1 MSDPKRDL
9 FRQEAITHHSSP
21 EQLDRAICLIGPVTW
36 LPLLSVASLL
46 GLGLIWSIWGRIP
59 VTAMGK
65 GIILTPKQVIP
76 FQSPIAGQIQSLAI
90 SDGDC
95 LESDQL
101 IATIEP
107 LDLKQQLQLAR
118 ERFNQLQQQIIL
130 SRNLRNYQLT
140 LEEQAIA
147 AAKRSYRENLRN
159 TRDLAPI
166 VRQRNLTAILKQRQ
180 SIRQQLQHQ
189 QSLLPIVAEQIEVRK
204 QLVASGALPK
214 ESILDVEREYLQI
227 QDAIAE
233 LEADR
238 EQLDV
243 NETTIEQQYL
253 DNLNSITSIQA
264 NLQDLTARQT
274 QSREQALQRNHSE
287 QTALQTARREVVRL
301 QQQIEINSRIL
312 APRSGCI
319 LETTV
324 SPGQVVETG
333 TVLGTLN
340 EKGKTLAA
348 EPIGIIYF
356 PVAEGKKIQAGMEVQ
371 IAPDTV
377 KRARFGGIIGKVTAV
392 SAYPVT
398 SEGAIATLG
407 NPNIALALVPQ
418 GSPQLEVRA
427 TLERDRA
434 TPSGYRWSSSQGPTL
449 SISEGT
455 TMTVRVKIEERA
467 PIAFLLPILREQTG
481 IY

>member
-1 MSDPKRDL
+1 MSEPKRDL
-9 FRQEAITHHSSP
+9 FRKEALTHHASP
-21 EQLDRAICLIGPVTW
+21 ERLDLAIRPIGRNHW

-46 GLGLIWSIWGRIP
+46 GLGLIWSVWGRIP
-59 VTAMGK
+59 VTTTGQ
-65 GIILTPKQVIP
+65 GIILTPRRVTP
-76 FQSPIAGQIQSLAI
+76 FQSPISGQIQSFAVAN
-90 SDGDC
+90 GDC
-95 LESDQL
+95 IEQDQL

-130 SRNLRNYQLT
+130 SRNLRNYQLS

-147 AAKRSYRENLRN
+147 AAKRSYQENLTN
-159 TRDLAPI
+159 TSNLAPI

-180 SIRQQLQHQ
+180 SIQQQLQHQ

-214 ESILDVEREYLQI
+214 ESILAVEREYLQI

-243 NETTIEQQYL
+243 NETNIEQQYL

-264 NLQDLTARQT
+264 NLQDLTARET

-287 QTALQTARREVVRL
+287 QTALQNAQRDIVRL
-301 QQQIEINSRIL
+301 RQQIETNSRIL

-324 SPGQVVETG
+324 TLGQVVDTG

-340 EKGKTLAA
+340 DKGNTLAA

-356 PVAEGKKIQAGMEVQ
+356 PVAEGKKIRTGMEVQ

-407 NPNIALALVPQ
+407 NPNIALSLVPQ
-418 GSPQLEVRA
+418 GRPQLEVRA

-434 TPSGYRWSSSQGPTL
+434 TPSGYRWSSSQGPPL
-449 SISEGT
+449 IISEGT

-467 PIAFLLPILREQTG
+467 PIAFILPILREQTG